1 MKQKV
6 LALYEFASKQKFIYK
21 TSKIKE
27 ISGASEL
34 LSNLFE
40 EFIKL
45 ANNIIYDTETEF
57 DINSFSADGQVLYD
71 GGGSLMILFQSR
83 KLYLGFN
90 RIVSAY
96 LLENVPTLQLIVCC
110 VPFSGDFIKDRC
122 RLYRQIRINESLN
135 PSYDLTA
142 VTPMT
147 QIDPMTFLPVVKKE
161 VFQSSVETNKKT
173 ELSLSADRACKQ
185 KAYKDYVDTNEFD
198 LEDLDEW
205 AAVIYIDGNSMGK
218 KLLDCID
225 SDYNQGVNKFRNFS
239 KNVNR
244 VFVDEP
250 LEKMKEVVGC
260 SENKG
265 FRQVISGGDEI
276 TIICDAKIALTLV
289 EIYFDKL
296 IKSNADLKEED
307 KNYACAGIAVF
318 HAKAPFTVA
327 YKIAEAACE
336 SAKERAHETNGNY
349 LDFYL
354 CHAGITSDFK
364 TLRKREQRVTARPYS
379 YEDAIKNFK
388 NYAPLLQQAGRS
400 NVKAL
405 GDAAQ
410 LGKSEYLFES
420 ERVNSY
426 LEKESF
432 LITDDSKTE
441 NKDKKTPLETEMS
454 IIYDMSEFYD
464 LWFGKESAYDA
475 KANENRA

>member
-1 MKQKV
+1 MEQKV

-57 DINSFSADGQVLYD
+57 DINKFTADGQVLYD

-135 PSYDLTA
+135 LSYDLTA
-142 VTPMT
+142 VTPMA

-161 VFQSSVETNKKT
+161 VYKSSVKVNEKT
-173 ELSLSADRACKQ
+173 ELSLSSDRACKQ

-198 LEDLDEW
+198 LEDLDGW

-225 SDYNQGVNKFRNFS
+225 SDYNKGVNKLREFS
-239 KNVNR
+239 KNVNNI
-244 VFVDEP
+244 FVTNP
-250 LEKMKEVVGC
+250 LKKMKEIVGN
-260 SENKG
+260 SETKG
-265 FRQVISGGDEI
+265 FRQVIGGGDEI
-276 TIICDAKIALTLV
+276 TIICDARIALRLV
-289 EIYFDKL
+289 EVYFDEL
-296 IKSNADLKEED
+296 NASNDGLNENE
-307 KNYACAGIAVF
+307 KNYACAGIAVV

-336 SAKERAHETNGNY
+336 SAKNRAHEINGNY
-349 LDFYL
+349 IDFYY

-410 LGKSEYLFES
+410 LGKSEYLFEA